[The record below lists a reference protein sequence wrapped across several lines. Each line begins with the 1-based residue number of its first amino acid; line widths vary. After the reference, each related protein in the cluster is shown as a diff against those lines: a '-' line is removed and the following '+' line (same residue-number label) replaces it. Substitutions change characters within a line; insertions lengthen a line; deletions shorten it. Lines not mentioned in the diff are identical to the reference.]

1 MSAPAVVVDGL
12 SKRFRIYHE
21 RNNTLKA
28 AVMRRNRARYEDF
41 WALRDVSFEIP
52 QGLTF
57 GLVGDNGSGKSTLLK
72 TMAKILFPDAGRVS
86 TRGKVA
92 ALLEVGSG
100 FHPELSGREN
110 VYLNGSIL
118 GMTRAEIDRKFDDIV
133 GFSGVE
139 RFIDQPVKNYS
150 SGMYV
155 RLGFAVAI
163 HVDPEILLVDEVLA
177 VGDAAFQEKC
187 VEKFVQFKKEGRT
200 VVVVSHSMASLRSMC
215 DEVAWVA
222 EGRLVETGEAPP
234 ILDRYQ
240 DATRSD
246 LRIDTGDRV
255 HWGSGEVTLD
265 EVTVQPVGREG
276 GTVRSGD
283 AVAVRMAYTAH
294 QRIDRAVFGLLL
306 VTHDGVHLWAN
317 NSRDAGVQIGPIE
330 GPGTVV
336 YEVPRLPL
344 QHGSYTLEAAV
355 TDISTTHVY
364 DYLRPAAELLVEH
377 GPIRESS
384 GYAAFFGQ
392 WREGEQRETV
402 RTEETM

>member
-1 MSAPAVVVDGL
+1 MNAPAIVVDGL

-21 RNNTLKA
+21 RNNTLKS

-72 TMAKILFPDAGRVS
+72 TLAKILFPDAGRVS
-86 TRGKVA
+86 TRGRVA

-118 GMTRAEIDRKFDDIV
+118 GMTRAEVDRKFDDIV

-163 HVDPEILLVDEVLA
+163 HVDPEVLLVDEVLA

-187 VEKFVQFKKEGRT
+187 AEKFVQLKQEGRT
-200 VVVVSHSMASLRSMC
+200 VVVVSHSMSSVRSMC
-215 DEVAWVA
+215 DEVAWIA
-222 EGRLVETGEAPP
+222 DGRLVETGATPP
-234 ILDRYQ
+234 ILDRYL
-240 DATRSD
+240 DSTRSD
-246 LRIDTGDRV
+246 QRV
-255 HWGSGEVTLD
+255 DELGRVRWGSGEA
-265 EVTVQPVGREG
+265 TVDAVIVLRDGRATD
-276 GTVRSGD
+276 TVRSGD
-283 AVAVRMAYTAH
+283 DVVVRLAYTAH
-294 QRIDRAVFGLLL
+294 ERIERPVFGLALD
-306 VTHDGVHLWAN
+306 THDGVYLWAHN
-317 NSRDAGVQIGPIE
+317 TRDAGLDVPAID
-330 GPGTVV
+330 GPGVV
-336 YEVPRLPL
+336 ECRVPQLPL
-344 QHGSYTLEAAV
+344 QPGTYTLRV
-355 TDISTTHVY
+355 SVVDTSTTHQY
-364 DYLRPAAELLVEH
+364 DYVREAATLRVEH
-377 GPIRESS
+377 GLIRESG

-392 WREGEQRETV
+392 WSEADR
-402 RTEETM
+402 